1 MESRSFWLDTIPL
14 SKDKAARRATAAQ
27 FPRNFRAT
35 SGVASG
41 ATSAQRPRNVH
52 RIIRATF
59 GESSGQLPG
68 NCRDVSGQLAGNFSQ
83 NADECPRQSL
93 HQSWRDGSQMA
104 WQLPPQSTPESAQYR
119 VNHPGNCRATSEQ
132 CPRSSRETSHTTPV
146 NVRTMVAATARRR
159 LGNSR

>member
-27 FPRNFRAT
+27 FPRNIRRSVRRNVRAT
-35 SGVASG
+35 SGEA
-41 ATSAQRPRNVH
+41 
-52 RIIRATF
+52 
-59 GESSGQLPG
+59 SGQLPS
-68 NCRDVSGQLAGNFSQ
+68 NCRDVSGQLAGNSSQ